1 MDFDFQTALLSAQ
14 SLVREELEQA
24 EAVMQAV
31 AQDAPPGTS
40 ERLRHLMGRKG
51 KRIRSTLL
59 ALVAASGQA
68 GDISRISHACASVE
82 LLHLASLVHDD
93 IIDGTEI
100 RRGAR
105 TAHKEWGSQVA
116 VLVGDYLLSESMRC
130 LLGDSDKRVLEVLSK
145 AANRL
150 IVGEIQELDNTGNTE
165 LTSDDYLSIIWG
177 KTAALLDASAK
188 LGALIAGFDDAL
200 LDKCGKMGAYFGIAF
215 QIIDDLLDFGYGA
228 KNLDKA
234 KFTDLANGLM
244 TLPLI
249 LYLEGAAKEA
259 KLEMLAL
266 VARASEDG
274 VPEAICERLQTSG
287 VFERVKK
294 IAVSYLDTATDLAN
308 ELPSGQISEQ
318 LGLLFSQMSNR
329 TN

>member
-1 MDFDFQTALLSAQ
+1 MNFDFQTALISAQ
-14 SLVREELEQA
+14 SLVKEELEQA

-31 AQDAPPGTS
+31 AKDAPPGTA
-40 ERLRHLMGRKG
+40 ERLQHLMLRKG

-59 ALVAASGQA
+59 ALVAVSGNSK
-68 GDISRISHACASVE
+68 DVSRIAHACAGVE
-82 LLHLASLVHDD
+82 ILHLASLVHDD

-100 RRGAR
+100 RRGAK
-105 TAHKEWGSQVA
+105 TAHKEWGNQVA

-130 LLGDSDKRVLEVLSK
+130 LLDDSDKRVLEVLSR

-177 KTAALLDASAK
+177 KTAALLDASAR
-188 LGALIAGFDDAL
+188 LGAIIAGFDDEL

-228 KNLDKA
+228 KDLDKA
-234 KFTDLANGLM
+234 KFTDLANGLI

-249 LYLEGAAKEA
+249 LYFEGVTKAE
-259 KLEMLAL
+259 KLGMLAL
-266 VARASEDG
+266 VSRAAEDG
-274 VPEAICERLQTSG
+274 VPEAICEKLQTSG

-294 IAVSYLDTATDLAN
+294 IAVGYLDTATDLAN
-308 ELPSGQISEQ
+308 ELPSSVIADQ
-318 LGLLFSQMSNR
+318 LGVLFSQMSNR

>member
-1 MDFDFQTALLSAQ
+1 MNFNFQTALLSAQ
-14 SLVREELEQA
+14 ALVKEELEQA

-31 AQDAPPGTS
+31 AKDAPPGTA
-40 ERLRHLMGRKG
+40 ERLQHLMCRKG

-59 ALVAASGQA
+59 ALIAVSGNSKEV
-68 GDISRISHACASVE
+68 SRIAHACAGVE
-82 LLHLASLVHDD
+82 ILHLASLVHDD

-100 RRGAR
+100 RRGAK
-105 TAHKEWGSQVA
+105 TAHKEWGNQVA

-130 LLGDSDKRVLEVLSK
+130 LLDDSDKRVLEVLSR

-177 KTAALLDASAK
+177 KTAALLDASAR
-188 LGALIAGFDDAL
+188 LGAIIAGFDDAL

-228 KNLDKA
+228 KDLDKA
-234 KFTDLANGLM
+234 KFTDLANGLI

-249 LYLEGAAKEA
+249 LYFESVTRAEKA
-259 KLEMLAL
+259 EMLEL
-266 VARASEDG
+266 VSRAAEDG
-274 VPEAICERLQTSG
+274 VPEAISERLQNSG

-294 IAVSYLDTATDLAN
+294 IAVGYLDTATDLAN
-308 ELPSGQISEQ
+308 ELPSSVISDQ
-318 LGLLFSQMSNR
+318 LGVLFSQMSDR

>member
-1 MDFDFQTALLSAQ
+1 MNFNFQTALLSAQ
-14 SLVREELEQA
+14 ALVKEELEQA

-31 AQDAPPGTS
+31 AKDAPPGTA
-40 ERLRHLMGRKG
+40 ERLQHLMCRKG

-59 ALVAASGQA
+59 ALIAVSGNSKEV
-68 GDISRISHACASVE
+68 SRIAHASAGVE
-82 LLHLASLVHDD
+82 ILHLASLVHDD

-100 RRGAR
+100 RRGAK
-105 TAHKEWGSQVA
+105 TAHKEWGNQVA

-130 LLGDSDKRVLEVLSK
+130 LLDDSDKRVLEVLSR

-177 KTAALLDASAK
+177 KTAALLDASAR
-188 LGALIAGFDDAL
+188 LGAIIAGFDDAL

-228 KNLDKA
+228 KDLDKA
-234 KFTDLANGLM
+234 KFTDLANGLI

-249 LYLEGAAKEA
+249 LYFESVTKAEKA
-259 KLEMLAL
+259 EMLEL
-266 VARASEDG
+266 VSRAAEDG
-274 VPEAICERLQTSG
+274 VPEAISERLQNSG

-294 IAVSYLDTATDLAN
+294 IAVGYLDTATDLAN
-308 ELPSGQISEQ
+308 ELPSSVISDQ
-318 LGLLFSQMSNR
+318 LGVLFSQMSDR